1 MQVYFDFGSAGQ
13 SQIRLHNENA
23 DSKEKVQKKGNSFSS
38 GVTAFSTA
46 QIILIMYGNDGQA
59 ITIPFALG

>member
-23 DSKEKVQKKGNSFSS
+23 DSKYKVQEMGNFFSS
-38 GVTAFSTA
+38 GVTASSTA
-46 QIILIMYGNDGQA
+46 QIMYGNDGQA
-59 ITIPFALG
+59 LTIPFTLG